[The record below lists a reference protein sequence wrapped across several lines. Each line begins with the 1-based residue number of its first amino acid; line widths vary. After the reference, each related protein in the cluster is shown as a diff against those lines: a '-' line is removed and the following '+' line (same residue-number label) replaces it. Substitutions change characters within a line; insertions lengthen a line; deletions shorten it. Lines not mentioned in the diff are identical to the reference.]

1 MDISKINSAIS
12 QAGYNPFSIS
22 GVGEQDAQKLAE
34 QNNISIEEAKQVL
47 KEAEEKVDKNDKLKQ
62 ETSAM
67 LEMLNSQ
74 DEEEIII
81 IDDADFDNFLNENS
95 PEQQMQDLLKQNM
108 FANKQN
114 NSNEENNQNKNIFGE
129 DNNPFLKLSW
139 QN

>member
-12 QAGYNPFSIS
+12 QAGYNPFAIG

-47 KEAEEKVDKNDKLKQ
+47 KEAEEKVDKNDKLQQ
-62 ETSAM
+62 EASAM
-67 LEMLNSQ
+67 LEMLNTQ

-95 PEQQMQDLLKQNM
+95 PEQQMQDLLKQNV

-114 NSNEENNQNKNIFGE
+114 NSNSENNQNKNMFSE